1 MQTGIQFNVSWTF
14 QRFAPTLAP
23 PMVMDLIMIPIFGPE
38 SYSCFC
44 VSELLAEGTQRPP
57 AKVFLRAARDI
68 EPLEELTQFYCDS
81 AMD

>member
-1 MQTGIQFNVSWTF
+1 
-14 QRFAPTLAP
+14 
-23 PMVMDLIMIPIFGPE
+23 MVCSYSSTTHGYGSCSHVVIMIPIFGPE